1 MKCSATKFY
10 GHFEKTKPRGS
21 YVHNFRHYK
30 KENEPSYLLPL
41 EFRLPNYYWRRDGGA
56 NALYKQKRAEYD
68 EAHKGNSG
76 KRPKQE
82 NSDWECVLL
91 LQEQHTEADLWAV
104 IEKIESE
111 WGIECYSAVI
121 HNDEGH
127 IDENGEPIYNRHAH
141 INFITL
147 NAEAQQWRKVGPK
160 HLIKMG
166 DELAKILK
174 MPRGEF
180 KKDTGRVNIK
190 PNEFRQIQKDR
201 AKLEAELAAQ
211 KAEQEKELEKSWQ
224 ELAAAQEQNKQER
237 AKLAEWKTELEI
249 RDEEIGKVVEEMGA
263 AVAEVSNDEER
274 DRLVDN
280 TLNTFQRNLGVNQCQ
295 ILWERFI
302 SGFNSVIERLSATF
316 THKNY

>member
-10 GHFEKTKPRGS
+10 AHFEKTKPRGS
-21 YVHNFRHYK
+21 YAHNFRHYK
-30 KENEPSYLLPL
+30 KENEPGYLLPP

-249 RDEEIGKVVEEMGA
+249 RDEKIGKVVEEMGA
-263 AVAEVSNDEER
+263 AAAKISNDEE
-274 DRLVDN
+274 
-280 TLNTFQRNLGVNQCQ
+280 
-295 ILWERFI
+295 
-302 SGFNSVIERLSATF
+302 
-316 THKNY
+316 